1 MKDKTYKARLRKA
14 MDLIMF
20 NSTSKF
26 LAVAAVAKDAKEAAK
41 MIEYINNNL

>member
-1 MKDKTYKARLRKA
+1 MKNKTYKARLKKA
-14 MDLIMF
+14 MDLIML